1 MHDKA
6 NPLNNIPANLDTANR
21 LSPERTISSIP
32 RASQAEGACPVVK
45 SDDQNWVYPS
55 PQQFQNALNRKNK
68 GAPEE
73 SVDMM
78 VQIHNWMNEQAWQQV
93 RQWEES
99 RAACVC
105 LLMSDDEG

>member
-1 MHDKA
+1 MHKELNA
-6 NPLNNIPANLDTANR
+6 LNNIPTDLNKANA
-21 LSPERTISSIP
+21 LSPQRTISSIP
-32 RASQAEGACPVVK
+32 RASKAGESACPVASK
-45 SDDQNWVYPS
+45 DDANWVYPS

-78 VQIHNWMNEQAWQQV
+78 VQIHNFINEEAWQQV

-99 RAACVC
+99 RSSYV
-105 LLMSDDEG
+105 ST